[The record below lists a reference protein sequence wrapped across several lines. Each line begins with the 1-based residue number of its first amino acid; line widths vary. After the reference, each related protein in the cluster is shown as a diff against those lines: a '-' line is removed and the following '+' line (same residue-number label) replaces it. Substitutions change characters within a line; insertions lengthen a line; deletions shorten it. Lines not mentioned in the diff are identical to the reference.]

1 MSRRTPRPLVAL
13 FTAGYLAPYLLP
25 TVVGRLGDSLHLPPA
40 QAGLIGSALLMSSA
54 AAGFTFAGRV
64 ERTGPRTLARAGL
77 LLAALGY
84 GAAAATSF
92 VPLVVIGAMAGGFGS
107 GTATTVAATGIA
119 GQRDPHRASTLGLL
133 SVSALAGALYL
144 TMPHLG
150 AGHALPFAAIALTAL
165 ATWPATSGLE
175 SGTAQLPT
183 PAGQPRPARPLPFRR
198 SGLVLAAAMLCWSMA
213 QNSLW
218 GVSSRIGTD
227 QAGLTEITVGAVFA
241 VALGTALV
249 GVLGAGALGSRLGR
263 AAPIGAGT
271 ALIAGCIV
279 VSARAD
285 DLASFATGEIAWNTL
300 YPVVLSYLIGL
311 AASLDP
317 RGRWA
322 VLVGSA
328 ASLGTACGPLTGSV
342 LSQTAGYPAM
352 GTTLAVA
359 LLVLALPLTA
369 VALHTS
375 GSPLLRPGTVRR
387 RGGAPAALVA
397 GVTGAPAGAVPQMGA
412 AEQPV
417 VEITVSAPQPA
428 PTQEEFSTAGP
439 RGGSAGLGQ
448 SSNAN
453 ASTSAR

>member
-1 MSRRTPRPLVAL
+1 MSPRTPRPLVAL

-64 ERTGPRTLARAGL
+64 DRLGPRTLARAGL
-77 LLAALGY
+77 LLAALGF

-92 VPLVVIGAMAGGFGS
+92 VPLVVAGAMAGGFGS

-119 GQRDPHRASTLGLL
+119 AQRDPHRASTLGLL

-150 AGHALPFAAIALTAL
+150 TGHALPFAAIALTAL
-165 ATWPATSGLE
+165 ATWPATAGLE

-183 PAGQPRPARPLPFRR
+183 PAGQPKAASPLPFRR

-263 AAPIGAGT
+263 ALPIGAGT
-271 ALIAGCIV
+271 ALIAVCIV

-285 DLASFATGEIAWNTL
+285 DLTSFATGEIAWNTL

-352 GTTLAVA
+352 GATLAVA

-369 VALHTS
+369 VALHTG

-412 AEQPV
+412 PEQAV
-417 VEITVSAPQPA
+417 VEITVSTPQPA

-439 RGGSAGLGQ
+439 RGGSAAFGQ